1 MMNHVTCS
9 YPGDREGAIID
20 YLYGEADADARLPF
34 DRHLVECAV
43 CRAEVDDH
51 RGARRALA
59 AWTPP
64 PPLHTSEGSPALTGP
79 RLATPSDVAAPPVP
93 RLSISTVLPVWA
105 RVAAAVLCV
114 GVGVGAAN
122 LRVTYSSDGLTVR
135 TGWLSEAPR
144 ATPAAAEAEPEPW
157 RAQLAA
163 VAEQLRREMAERKA
177 SQSAASTLDDPGRP
191 GGGSAGSERVEE
203 EALLRQVRALIAR
216 SEQRQQ
222 RELALRV
229 GNALNDVQ
237 VQRRADLA
245 RIDRAIGVM
254 QSSTGMDLLRQR
266 EAINTLAVRVSGQR

>member
-20 YLYGEADADARLPF
+20 YLYGEADADARLSF
-34 DRHLVECAV
+34 GRHLVECAA

-51 RGARRALA
+51 RGVRRALA
-59 AWTPP
+59 TWTPP
-64 PPLHTSEGSPALTGP
+64 RPLYPSEVSPALTGP
-79 RLATPSDVAAPPVP
+79 RLATPRDVASPPSSHVSVAT
-93 RLSISTVLPVWA
+93 RLPTWA

-114 GVGVGAAN
+114 GIGVGAAN
-122 LRVTYSSDGLTVR
+122 LRVSYSPDGLTVR
-135 TGWLSEAPR
+135 TGWLSEPPR
-144 ATPAAAEAEPEPW
+144 ASTAEAEPW

-163 VAEQLRREMAERKA
+163 VAEELRREMAERRA
-177 SQSAASTLDDPGRP
+177 SPPAASTIDETRRP
-191 GGGSAGSERVEE
+191 GGGSAGSERTEE
-203 EALLRQVRALIAR
+203 AALLRQVRALIAR